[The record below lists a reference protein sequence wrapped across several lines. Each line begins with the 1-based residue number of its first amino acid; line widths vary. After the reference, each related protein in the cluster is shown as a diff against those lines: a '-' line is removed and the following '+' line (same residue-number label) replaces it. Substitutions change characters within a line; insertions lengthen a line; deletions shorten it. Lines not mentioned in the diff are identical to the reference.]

1 VSTRRCPS
9 QRMARRPKLEPRSG
23 SRAQGCLALFLAAGL
38 VAGPGLAETVYKS
51 VDPQGEVSYSDQP
64 SANSVAVESIPR
76 SNPSDGAEGKDE
88 LKRVQGL
95 ADELESER
103 KAREAEARPQPQTAS
118 APIEEPPDRKIIV
131 NREQPYGEGAVPM
144 PLPAHG
150 IGDGAVGGLGGPAG
164 GQPGGAGHF
173 GGAHI
178 GGGHRGGGG

>member
-1 VSTRRCPS
+1 
-9 QRMARRPKLEPRSG
+9 MARCPKLEPRFG
-23 SRAQGCLALFLAAGL
+23 SRAQGRLALFLVAGL
-38 VAGPGLAETVYKS
+38 AAEPGLAQTVYKS

-64 SANSVAVESIPR
+64 SADSVAVESIPQ
-76 SNPSDGAEGKDE
+76 SNPADGAEGKDE
-88 LKRVQGL
+88 IKRIQGF
-95 ADELESER
+95 ADKLESER

-144 PLPAHG
+144 PLPADG
-150 IGDGAVGGLGGPAG
+150 IGHGAAGGMGQPAG

-178 GGGHRGGGG
+178 GGGHLGGGG